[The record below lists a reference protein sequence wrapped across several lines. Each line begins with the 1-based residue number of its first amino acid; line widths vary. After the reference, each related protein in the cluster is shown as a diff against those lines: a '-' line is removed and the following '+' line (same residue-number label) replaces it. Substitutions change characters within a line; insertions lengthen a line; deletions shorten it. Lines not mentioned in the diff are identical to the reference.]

1 MKKYIGIW
9 LDHKKAYIVTLIKE
23 ELASEEDREIIELVH
38 SNVDRKVKLSGGSR
52 TRKTPY
58 GPQNVAVDG
67 KKEFQIRRQLK
78 NFYKSIINKVKDAV
92 RIYIFGPGE
101 AKIELKKEI
110 EKSIELASRIKAV
123 ETADKMTAKQITA
136 RVREVFASY
145 LE

>member
-9 LDHKKAYIVTLIKE
+9 LDHKKAHIVTLIKDE
-23 ELASEEDREIIELVH
+23 MTFEQEREITELVE

-67 KKEFQIRRQLK
+67 KQEFQIRRQLK
-78 NFYKSIINKVKDAV
+78 NFYQGIINKVEDAG

-101 AKIELKKEI
+101 AKSELKKEI
-110 EKSIELASRIKAV
+110 
-123 ETADKMTAKQITA
+123 D
-136 RVREVFASY
+136 RVGI
-145 LE
+145 

>member
-9 LDHKKAYIVTLIKE
+9 LDHKKAHIVTLIKDE
-23 ELASEEDREIIELVH
+23 MTFEQEREITELVE

-67 KKEFQIRRQLK
+67 KQEFQIRRQLK
-78 NFYKSIINKVKDAV
+78 NFYQGIINKVEDAG

-101 AKIELKKEI
+101 AKSELKREI
-110 EKSIELASRIKAV
+110 EKSIGLASKIMAV
-123 ETADKMTAKQITA
+123 ETADKMTAKQIAA
-136 RVREVFASY
+136 RVREVFASFMD
-145 LE
+145 